1 MAFTSTEFLSAV
13 LLVSKDPERLAHF
26 YRDVLGIPLEE
37 ERHDDTAKHYGCT
50 LGDLHFAI
58 HPAENF
64 TASDPEQTAP
74 GVGSVKLAFEI
85 FDMEGFLEHIR
96 GRGVEP
102 LYPPKPL
109 GSSLITA
116 LRDPDGNEIEFTQL
130 SAGWYR
136 YLQQRREKGHDI
148 VRRWNELQ
156 RQGTDAGDR
165 ES

>member
-37 ERHDDTAKHYGCT
+37 EQHDDTAKHYGCEV
-50 LGDLHFAI
+50 GDLHFAI
-58 HPAENF
+58 HSTANF
-64 TASDPEQTAP
+64 TALNPGQTEP
-74 GVGSVKLAFEI
+74 GVGSIKLAFEI
-85 FDMEGFLEHIR
+85 FDMDGFLEHIR
-96 GRGVEP
+96 AHGVEP

-109 GSSLITA
+109 GTSRITA

-136 YLQQRREKGHDI
+136 HLQKRREQGHDI
-148 VRRWNELQ
+148 VQRWNELQ
-156 RQGTDAGDR
+156 QNK
-165 ES
+165 